1 MSNPYLGNGSEERFA
16 PHGLPPVP
24 SPPDLMSQAP
34 VENATGYPQPYS
46 QGQSRTHT
54 NAQAGATYYARQPYM
69 STPQG
74 DPLNGFGYAD
84 TTTQGAATKRVR
96 GKIGFGT
103 VVGLMLASVLAGAA
117 GGAWVAAN
125 DSDPGREAATI
136 NQVQPGTPSAERPD
150 GSIADV
156 AAKVLPSVVYIEVA
170 TKDGAATGSGFVI
183 SENGYILTNNHV
195 VAEGADGAELRVT
208 FSDGSEEVAQLIG
221 RAVEY
226 DIAVIKVAKSGL
238 STLTLGD
245 SDNVVVGD
253 PVIAVGAPLGL
264 EGTVTTG
271 IVSALNRPV
280 TAGETGTAAYINAI
294 QTDAAIN
301 PGNSGGPLV
310 NSAGEVIG
318 INSAIAQTPSQVL
331 GTTAGNIGLG
341 FAISS
346 NQAARTSKQIID
358 KGFATFP
365 IIGVLLD
372 SSYTGEGVQVTTSA
386 QGGVQPVTP
395 DGPADR
401 AGIVAGDII
410 LAIDGRPV
418 SQSDEL
424 IVSIRSRA
432 PGETVT
438 LTLRNGDSQRDV
450 KVTLGEAKS
459 E

>member
-1 MSNPYLGNGSEERFA
+1 M
-16 PHGLPPVP
+16 
-24 SPPDLMSQAP
+24 
-34 VENATGYPQPYS
+34 
-46 QGQSRTHT
+46 
-54 NAQAGATYYARQPYM
+54 
-69 STPQG
+69 
-74 DPLNGFGYAD
+74 
-84 TTTQGAATKRVR
+84 
-96 GKIGFGT
+96 
-103 VVGLMLASVLAGAA
+103 
-117 GGAWVAAN
+117 
-125 DSDPGREAATI
+125 
-136 NQVQPGTPSAERPD
+136 
-150 GSIADV
+150 
-156 AAKVLPSVVYIEVA
+156 
-170 TKDGAATGSGFVI
+170 
-183 SENGYILTNNHV
+183 
-195 VAEGADGAELRVT
+195 
-208 FSDGSEEVAQLIG
+208 
-221 RAVEY
+221 
-226 DIAVIKVAKSGL
+226 
-238 STLTLGD
+238 
-245 SDNVVVGD
+245 
-253 PVIAVGAPLGL
+253 
-264 EGTVTTG
+264 TTG

-438 LTLRNGDSQRDV
+438 LTLRDGNSQRDV